1 MMQEFKL
8 PDLGEGV
15 HEGEIIDVLVA
26 VGDSVEEG
34 NPILTI
40 ETDKATV
47 EMPSPFTGTVKE
59 IRVKSG
65 DMVKVGE
72 VLMVFEAGARMGATL
87 TPAPASEPKARP
99 ELTFSPQA
107 PPPLAPPPLKDRP
120 KGPIPASPAT
130 RRLARE
136 LGVDLRA
143 VPPTGAAGL
152 VTADDVRRFAEGA
165 KPASAVEAPAPSP
178 KPPQEPS
185 PSPTPSQAAP
195 PSFPTLPSGAD
206 RWGVVQRQP
215 LRSIRR
221 AIAKQM
227 AISWSQIPHVSHHD
241 EVDVTELE
249 ALRRRR
255 APEVEA
261 QGGKLTLTVFAIKAA
276 VAALKKHPFFNA
288 SIDVQ
293 AEEIILKR
301 YYNVGVAT
309 DTEKGLVV
317 PVLQDVDRKNVTEI
331 AVELTA
337 LVQRTREGKAS
348 VDDMRG
354 GTFTITNVGAIGGTG
369 FSPIINH
376 PEAAILGMGM
386 ARLQPKVIGDIESYE
401 IIPRLMMPLVIAFD
415 HRVVD
420 GAEAARFLRMVMALL
435 EDPEKLMMAL

>member
-107 PPPLAPPPLKDRP
+107 PPPPLKDRP

-255 APEVEA
+255 APEIEA

-317 PVLQDVDRKNVTEI
+317 PVLQDVDRKNITEI

>member
-65 DMVKVGE
+65 DMVKVGD
-72 VLMVFEAGARMGATL
+72 VLMVFEAAARKGATL
-87 TPAPASEPKARP
+87 APAPASEPKAGP

-107 PPPLAPPPLKDRP
+107 PAPLAAAPLKDRP
-120 KGPIPASPAT
+120 KGPVPASPAT

-143 VPPTGAAGL
+143 VPPTGATGL

-165 KPASAVEAPAPSP
+165 RPASAAEAPPPSP

-185 PSPTPSQAAP
+185 PSSTPSQA
-195 PSFPTLPSGAD
+195 TLPSGSD

-227 AISWSQIPHVSHHD
+227 AISWSQIPHVSHRD

-276 VAALKKHPFFNA
+276 VAALRKHPFFNA

-317 PVLQDVDRKNVTEI
+317 PVLQDVDRKSITEI

-337 LVQRTREGKAS
+337 LVQRTREGRAS

-435 EDPEKLMMAL
+435 EDPEKLTMAL

>member
-1 MMQEFKL
+1 M
-8 PDLGEGV
+8 
-15 HEGEIIDVLVA
+15 
-26 VGDSVEEG
+26 
-34 NPILTI
+34 
-40 ETDKATV
+40 
-47 EMPSPFTGTVKE
+47 
-59 IRVKSG
+59 
-65 DMVKVGE
+65 
-72 VLMVFEAGARMGATL
+72 
-87 TPAPASEPKARP
+87 
-99 ELTFSPQA
+99 
-107 PPPLAPPPLKDRP
+107 
-120 KGPIPASPAT
+120 
-130 RRLARE
+130 
-136 LGVDLRA
+136 
-143 VPPTGAAGL
+143 
-152 VTADDVRRFAEGA
+152 
-165 KPASAVEAPAPSP
+165 
-178 KPPQEPS
+178 
-185 PSPTPSQAAP
+185 
-195 PSFPTLPSGAD
+195 
-206 RWGVVQRQP
+206 QRQP

-255 APEVEA
+255 APEIEA